1 MSLNWNM
8 ENVDKLEDLVRRV
21 SMYVCIIG
29 NPEDGFTIHGTF
41 DSWDQ
46 ACNYGDRFSTQC
58 LWISK
63 LEMFDESSIEDW
75 TN

>member
-1 MSLNWNM
+1 
-8 ENVDKLEDLVRRV
+8 
-21 SMYVCIIG
+21 MYVCIIG

-46 ACNYGDRFSTQC
+46 ACNYGDRFSTEC